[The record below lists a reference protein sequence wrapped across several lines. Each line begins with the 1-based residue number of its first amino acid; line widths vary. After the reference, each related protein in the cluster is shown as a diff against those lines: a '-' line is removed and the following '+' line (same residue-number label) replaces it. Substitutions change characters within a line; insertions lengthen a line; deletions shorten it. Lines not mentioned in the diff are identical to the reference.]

1 MVVRVSE
8 ARFRGRRQ
16 VVRVLDGSVVSNGGR
31 VVRECIGLSAK
42 AVAARGHVARRVAVN
57 RCAA

>member
-16 VVRVLDGSVVSNGGR
+16 VVRVLDGSTVSSGGR
-31 VVRECIGLSAK
+31 VVRECIGLLAK
-42 AVAARGHVARRVAVN
+42 AVAAKGQVAGRVAVN
-57 RCAA
+57 ECAI

>member
-1 MVVRVSE
+1 MAVRVSE

-16 VVRVLDGSVVSNGGR
+16 VVRVLDGSVVSSGGR
-31 VVRECIGLSAK
+31 VVRECIGLSAR
-42 AVAARGHVARRVAVN
+42 AVAAKGQVPGRVAVN